1 MKDVLIYTPESELG
15 ILVQFPVLEEDAW
28 LVYYRGQHVSPEIV
42 NDMSIAVSL

>member
-28 LVYYRGQHVSPEIV
+28 LVYFRGYTYIPKSL
-42 NDMSIAVSL
+42 IALSLQ